1 MIISVGI
8 VEDNPD
14 LAISIAEKLSLSE
27 DIDVVLQACNG
38 KDLLEKLR
46 KQATPHVLLMDIEMD
61 EMDGIAATREVKR
74 LYPDVKVIIQTI
86 FDDDQRL
93 FDAILAGA
101 SGYLLKDEKP
111 HRIIYAV
118 FEALEGGAP
127 LSPSMATKAL
137 KLLRS
142 NTPKPLDTNA
152 LTRREMEVLQCLQK
166 GWRVR
171 QIADTLFVSEK
182 TVRKHL
188 EHIYQKL
195 QIHDSRELI
204 VRKNYL
210 SNL

>member
-27 DIDVVLQACNG
+27 DLEVVLQANNG
-38 KDLLEKLR
+38 KNLLEKLR
-46 KQATPHVLLMDIEMD
+46 KQAIPDVLLMDIEMD

-74 LYPDVKVIIQTI
+74 LYPTVKVIIQTI

-111 HRIIYAV
+111 LRLINAITEV
-118 FEALEGGAP
+118 LEGGAP

-137 KLLRS
+137 KLLSKQGDS
-142 NTPKPLDTNA
+142 NALDTGS
-152 LTRREMEVLQCLQK
+152 LTPREKEILEYMQQGL
-166 GWRVR
+166 RVKY
-171 QIADTLFVSEK
+171 IAEKLFVSEK
-182 TVRKHL
+182 TVRKHI

-195 QIHDSRELI
+195 QIHDSRDLI
-204 VRKNYL
+204 TRKK
-210 SNL
+210 